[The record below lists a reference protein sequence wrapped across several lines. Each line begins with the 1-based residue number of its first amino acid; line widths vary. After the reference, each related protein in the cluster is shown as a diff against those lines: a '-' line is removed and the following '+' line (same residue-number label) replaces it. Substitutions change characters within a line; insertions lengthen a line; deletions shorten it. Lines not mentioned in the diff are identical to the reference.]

1 MITVN
6 RTDMNI
12 SLLLRDIPL
21 CIGVVTLTGI
31 WVFYVVFIVAYPE
44 LLNISDDMFL
54 INMWYAICAVG
65 TTLVAYI
72 ETAKHVQGQEN
83 PDTSASLCTPNA
95 SATLFAVK
103 VETDNDDVFICSCRN
118 KK

>member
-21 CIGVVTLTGI
+21 CIGVLILTGL
-31 WVFYVVFIVAYPE
+31 WVFYVGCLVAYPE
-44 LLNISDDMFL
+44 MLKISDNLFF
-54 INMWYAICAVG
+54 INMWFAICAVG

-95 SATLFAVK
+95 SATMLAAK
-103 VETDNDDVFICSCRN
+103 VETA
-118 KK
+118 

>member
-6 RTDMNI
+6 RIDMKV
-12 SLLLRDIPL
+12 SLLLHNIPL
-21 CIGVVTLTGI
+21 CIGVLILTGL
-31 WVFYVVFIVAYPE
+31 WVFYVGCLVAYPE
-44 LLNISDDMFL
+44 MLKISDDLFF
-54 INMWYAICAVG
+54 INMWFAICAVG